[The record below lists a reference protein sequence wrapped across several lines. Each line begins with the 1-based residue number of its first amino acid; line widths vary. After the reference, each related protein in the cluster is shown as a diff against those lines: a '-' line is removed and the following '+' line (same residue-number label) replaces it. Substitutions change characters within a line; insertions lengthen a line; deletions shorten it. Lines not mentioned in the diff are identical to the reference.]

1 MRKTFILM
9 SMMLFVGLAA
19 QAQRG
24 QGGQGGQ
31 RGERLSAE
39 ETSKKEAETFQEEL
53 GLSDEQYKK
62 TYDVLLASA
71 KVSAEKMTE
80 MRSGGSFDREAFQ
93 KLAVQAQADKD
104 KKLKEIFSATQWT
117 GYEKWKKANPP
128 RTGRGGGGRGGN

>member
-24 QGGQGGQ
+24 GQGGQ
-31 RGERLSAE
+31 RGQRLSPE
-39 ETSKKEAETFQEEL
+39 ETSKAQAETFQEEL

-71 KVSAEKMTE
+71 KTSAEKMTE

-93 KLAVQAQADKD
+93 KMRTDLQADKD
-104 KKLKEIFSATQWT
+104 KKLKEIFSETQWA

-128 RTGRGGGGRGGN
+128 RVGRGGGGRGGN

>member
-24 QGGQGGQ
+24 EGGQ
-31 RGERLSAE
+31 RPARLSPE
-39 ETSKKEAETFQEEL
+39 EASKQQAETFQEEL

-62 TYDVLLASA
+62 TYDVLLAAA
-71 KVSAEKMTE
+71 KSNAEKMTE
-80 MRSGGSFDREAFQ
+80 MRSSGSFDRETFQ
-93 KLAVQAQADKD
+93 KMALEAQADKD

-117 GYEKWKKANPP
+117 GYEAWKKANPP
-128 RTGRGGGGRGGN
+128 RTGRGGGGGARGGN